1 MLDGLVDA
9 INEFVN
15 THADSVWVLWVLFG
29 LCIIDG
35 FFPPL
40 PSESIIVGLAAVSV
54 SVGQPNLWLVF
65 LIAAA
70 GAFIGDNIAYTIGRH
85 WLTGLADSRHP
96 RVRRAVAWADRQL
109 ERRGAVIIMAA
120 RYIPV
125 GRVAVNITAGTTKFP
140 RPLFMILDAIAAV
153 SWSAYSIAIGT
164 VAGTWLHDNP
174 LLAMAVA
181 VTGGVLLGLLVERLL
196 KLFTGSPEDAGPE
209 PEEPR
214 PDDPR
219 PDDPRPDDPR
229 PDDPRPDDPRPETK
243 ESA

>member
-65 LIAAA
+65 VIAAA

-85 WLTGLADSRHP
+85 WLTGLAHSRRP
-96 RVRRAVAWADRQL
+96 RVRRAFRWAARQL
-109 ERRGAVIIMAA
+109 DRRGAVIIMAA

-125 GRVAVNITAGTTKFP
+125 GRVAVNVTAGATRFP
-140 RPLFMILDAIAAV
+140 RPLFMILDAIAAL
-153 SWSAYSIAIGT
+153 SWAAYSIAIGT
-164 VAGTWLHDNP
+164 VAGTWLGDNT

-181 VTGGVLLGLLVERLL
+181 VTGGVLLGLLVERLIKVFL
-196 KLFTGSPEDAGPE
+196 GSPDEVQSE
-209 PEEPR
+209 PERE
-214 PDDPR
+214 
-219 PDDPRPDDPR
+219 
-229 PDDPRPDDPRPETK
+229 